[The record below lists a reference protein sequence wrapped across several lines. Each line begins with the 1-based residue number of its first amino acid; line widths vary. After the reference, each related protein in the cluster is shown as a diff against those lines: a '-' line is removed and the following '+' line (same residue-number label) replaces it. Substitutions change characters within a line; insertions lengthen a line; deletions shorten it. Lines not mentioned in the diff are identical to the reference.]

1 MRHWLFAAV
10 GAFALLAAPL
20 ALAEEK
26 SKGESECPGFPD
38 QIVCGAEQVVT
49 TGICLI
55 AYVSIIGIPLT
66 DTVCPENMQMENN
79 PFRSKEKP
87 KE

>member
-38 QIVCGAEQVVT
+38 QIVCLVNRGGDRLFDKNMDAFLKALLSDRMM
-49 TGICLI
+49 TGR
-55 AYVSIIGIPLT
+55 G
-66 DTVCPENMQMENN
+66 
-79 PFRSKEKP
+79 R
-87 KE
+87 